1 MTDAA
6 IDGALCQR
14 IGYCAR
20 VAPEVFE
27 LADDGPTRVR
37 DVAIDGDLRDAVREA
52 EALCPARAI
61 RVTDGPRA

>member
-1 MTDAA
+1 MDAA

-27 LADDGPTRVR
+27 MADDGPTRVR
-37 DVAIDGDLRDAVREA
+37 AVPIEGDLRDAVREA

-61 RVTDGPRA
+61 RVTEDPGA